1 MNRVLK
7 IIFTLIITLSFSCSY
22 KKNGEESKNIEKE
35 NNVEILE
42 EKQITS
48 NEFDKSEKVLFER
61 VSDNEI
67 WIYNCLYSG
76 FIGETTLIKVN
87 ENLKIKSVYYN
98 YWTDVINENSTEFKV
113 ANSKIEFSRNP
124 FKTNEQ
130 ININYELKINEIS
143 YQTKKII
150 NSKIITFKIKS
161 EEMSENDEKKYKKKY
176 EFINSFDAYKI
187 EYTDKKPE
195 LLSSIETFKKE
206 LNSVFKIN
214 KISILFSINRKG
226 KVLKESIKLR
236 TPKKITTEE
245 KDKMTELITEKLNYS
260 PGYIN
265 ETPVRTELY
274 LRI

>member
-1 MNRVLK
+1 MNRTLN
-7 IIFTLIITLSFSCSY
+7 IIFAFIITFSFSCSG
-22 KKNGEESKNIEKE
+22 KKNGEKSNNIEKT

-42 EKQITS
+42 KKQNTS
-48 NEFDKSEKVLFER
+48 NEYDKSEKVLFER

-76 FIGETTLIKVN
+76 FTGETTLIKIN
-87 ENLKIKSVYYN
+87 ENLEIKSVYYN

-113 ANSKIEFSRNP
+113 ANSKIEFSQNP
-124 FKTNEQ
+124 FKTNDQ

-143 YQTKKII
+143 CNTKKIV

-161 EEMSENDEKKYKKKY
+161 KEMSENDEKKYKKKY
-176 EFINSFDAYKI
+176 NFINSFNAYKI
-187 EYTDKKPE
+187 KYTDKKPE
-195 LLSSIETFKKE
+195 LLSSIETFKIE
-206 LNSVFKIN
+206 LNSFFKIN
-214 KISILFSINRKG
+214 KISILFSIDTKG

-236 TPKKITTEE
+236 TPKKLTSEQKE
-245 KDKMTELITEKLNYS
+245 KITELIKEKLNYS

-265 ETPVRTELY
+265 ETPVSTELY

>member
-1 MNRVLK
+1 MKRVLN
-7 IIFTLIITLSFSCSY
+7 ILFALIITFSFSCSG
-22 KKNGEESKNIEKE
+22 KKNEEKLKNNEKAR
-35 NNVEILE
+35 NVEILE
-42 EKQITS
+42 EKQNTS

-76 FIGETTLIKVN
+76 FTGETTLIKVN
-87 ENLKIKSVYYN
+87 ENLEIKSVYYN

-113 ANSKIEFSRNP
+113 ANSKIEFSQNP
-124 FKTNEQ
+124 FKTNDQ

-143 YQTKKII
+143 FKTKKIV

-161 EEMSENDEKKYKKKY
+161 KEMSENDEKKYKKKY
-176 EFINSFDAYKI
+176 DFINSFDAYKI
-187 EYTDKKPE
+187 KYTDKKPE
-195 LLSSIETFKKE
+195 LLSSIETFKIE
-206 LNSVFKIN
+206 LNSIFKIN
-214 KISILFSINRKG
+214 KISILFSIDTKG

-236 TPKKITTEE
+236 TPKKLTTIQKE
-245 KDKMTELITEKLNYS
+245 KITELIIEKLNYS

-265 ETPVRTELY
+265 KTPVKTELY

>member
-1 MNRVLK
+1 MSRTLN
-7 IIFTLIITLSFSCSY
+7 IIFALIITFSFSCSG
-22 KKNGEESKNIEKE
+22 KKNGEKPKNIEKVSS
-35 NNVEILE
+35 VEVLE
-42 EKQITS
+42 ENQINT
-48 NEFDKSEKVLFER
+48 NELDKSEKVLFER

-76 FIGETTLIKVN
+76 FTGETTLIKVN
-87 ENLKIKSVYYN
+87 ENLKIKSAFYN
-98 YWTDVINENSTEFKV
+98 YWTDVIDENSTEFKV
-113 ANSKIEFSRNP
+113 ANSKIEFSKNP
-124 FKTNEQ
+124 FKTNDQ

-143 YQTKKII
+143 NQTKKIV

-161 EEMSENDEKKYKKKY
+161 KEMAENEENKYKKKY
-176 EFINSFDAYKI
+176 DFINSFNAYKI
-187 EYTDKKPE
+187 KYTDKKPE
-195 LLSSIETFKKE
+195 LLLNIKSFKIE

-214 KISILFSINRKG
+214 KISILFSIDTKG

-236 TPKKITTEE
+236 TSEKLTTEQKE
-245 KDKMTELITEKLNYS
+245 KITELIIEKLNYS